1 MLAVLLPALLG
12 GLAEAV
18 PVETV
23 GGAVDGE
30 VGEPEGGVVGD
41 GLLPD
46 FKQLLSLLGWT
57 VTACE

>member
-1 MLAVLLPALLG
+1 VLAVLLPALLG

-30 VGEPEGGVVGD
+30 LEEEWV
-41 GLLPD
+41 
-46 FKQLLSLLGWT
+46 SSS
-57 VTACE
+57 